1 MLPPLQCSVALQCA
15 VSKNR
20 KVTLHRVKVD
30 PSDNDK
36 FINAVD
42 QAKVKSFLDRLKVQR
57 RNTFAGFVTARMTSS
72 SDPGEIE
79 KPFATG
85 SAPGF
90 IPASAP
96 SENSPLKEDLQSR
109 SIKKVGGKKSPGA
122 KQSKL
127 PSCSLPNNMQPT
139 FFIGGGNGVS
149 LVEGALTAMGWKR
162 TMDKYDERFKLKW
175 TECKTRINYGS
186 YKEGDQ
192 MVNHIP
198 NGNLLTNKLG
208 LLNSLQEYERVTLS
222 TKGRPPRLR
231 FSDFVPETYRL
242 DEAKDKE
249 EFLKIYQEGEMW
261 ICKPTGLNQGKG
273 IFIIRSYEEIIK
285 LLEERVHKKE
295 QAQKGTKPL
304 MTRVVQRYI
313 TNPLLLDGRKFD
325 IRAYMLIGSTV
336 PFLVLYHKGYVRLCC
351 TKYDT
356 NDTSLMTHLTNQF
369 VQKKD
374 PNYKENKEDTAW
386 SMDKFN
392 DYVNQHIQPK
402 SNIELDWV
410 YNTLTKQMQ
419 KIMIHC
425 FNSVKHK
432 LQTRMGYFDLFGLDF
447 MVDQDMKV
455 WLIEVNVNPALHCN
469 CSALKEVIPAVVEET
484 LHISIECFEKAKRH
498 QALLPLNSQRGF
510 CVLYC
515 GSRPYYVSSRTTRSV
530 SPVKDSNERTRTSV
544 ANTAVTRNTSPV
556 RSHRMTTN
564 STPVVVGPTSGAAGN
579 KSTETNVKECTP
591 QIMVSKPTTEELV
604 ALKMTHAGGNTNK
617 NNSMESDA
625 QVMEE
630 TQGTTKHSKDESVD
644 TKDTPSNST
653 KNTTTTESA
662 LKNTAATNVATKD
675 LATKDL
681 TTKDTAMTDVVTK
694 DTATKNTTMKTT
706 NNDTSNRTS
715 TKSMDVTTKSVSKS
729 TVKVGDTKNK
739 PFSLRTS
746 TSTKPT
752 LSSTAK
758 TTTSSENVKIPASAP
773 IKTVVLTTTLPTLS
787 LTSSTSSN
795 IPTQHVKIFTS
806 SNSTAETP
814 KSTSKESG
822 STSSGH
828 TWTIGSQGLQMIG
841 PESALTTKPAILF
854 PGIAGASSASSG
866 HGDTT
871 LSTSSILGQSQSS
884 TTLLLGSNFP
894 GTTDNALA
902 RPSSKITL
910 TSAHRRN
917 RDKDRPDRGN

>member
-1 MLPPLQCSVALQCA
+1 MQ
-15 VSKNR
+15 
-20 KVTLHRVKVD
+20 
-30 PSDNDK
+30 ND
-36 FINAVD
+36 
-42 QAKVKSFLDRLKVQR
+42 
-57 RNTFAGFVTARMTSS
+57 SS
-72 SDPGEIE
+72 NNDPGETE
-79 KPFATG
+79 KSVAPG
-85 SAPGF
+85 SAPGSVPGSAPGPT
-90 IPASAP
+90 PASAP
-96 SENSPLKEDLQSR
+96 PEVSSLKEDTQSK
-109 SIKKVGGKKSPGA
+109 SVKKIGGKKSPGG

-139 FFIGGGNGVS
+139 FYIGGGNGVS
-149 LVEGALTAMGWKR
+149 LVESALTAMGWKR

-186 YKEGDQ
+186 HKEGDQ
-192 MVNHIP
+192 LVNHIP

-231 FSDFVPETYRL
+231 FTDFVPETYRL

-249 EFLKIYQEGEMW
+249 EFLKIYQDGEMW

-273 IFIIRSYEEIIK
+273 IFIIRSYDEIIK

-313 TNPLLLDGRKFD
+313 NNPLLLDSRKFD

-356 NDTSLMTHLTNQF
+356 KDTSLMTHLTNQF

-374 PNYKENKEDTAW
+374 PNYKENKEDSAW

-392 DYVNQHIQPK
+392 DYVNQHIK
-402 SNIELDWV
+402 SQANIEHDWV

-432 LQTRMGYFDLFGLDF
+432 LQARVGYFDLFGLDF

-469 CSALKEVIPAVVEET
+469 CSALKEVIPLVVEES

-498 QALLPLNSQRGF
+498 QSLLPLNSQRGF

-515 GSRPYYVSSRTTRSV
+515 GTRPFYVSSRSTRSV
-530 SPVKDSNERTRTSV
+530 SPVKDSSNERSRTTV
-544 ANTAVTRNTSPV
+544 ASTAVARNASPV
-556 RSHRMTTN
+556 KSHRMMTN
-564 STPVVVGPTSGAAGN
+564 STPVVGASTGN
-579 KSTETNVKECTP
+579 KNTEASVKECSPET
-591 QIMVSKPTTEELV
+591 IVSKPVPTADDLV
-604 ALKMTHAGGNTNK
+604 ALKMTHSNANK
-617 NNSMESDA
+617 NNSNDTDA
-625 QVMEE
+625 QVVEE
-630 TQGTTKHSKDESVD
+630 TAVTTKDASCTKTESAP
-644 TKDTPSNST
+644 TNKDTSSNST
-653 KNTTTTESA
+653 KTTVTT
-662 LKNTAATNVATKD
+662 NTATTNTATNTATTNTATKD
-675 LATKDL
+675 
-681 TTKDTAMTDVVTK
+681 TTTK
-694 DTATKNTTMKTT
+694 DTATKDTTTKDTATKDTTTKVSNADT
-706 NNDTSNRTS
+706 NNRTK
-715 TKSMDVTTKSVSKS
+715 TADVTSKFANKSAVKSV
-729 TVKVGDTKNK
+729 DTKNK
-739 PFSLRTS
+739 PILLRTS
-746 TSTKPT
+746 TSSKPT
-752 LSSTAK
+752 LSSMAK
-758 TTTSSENVKIPASAP
+758 TTTSSENVKNPVSAP

-787 LTSSTSSN
+787 LTTSSSSN
-795 IPTQHVKIFTS
+795 VPTQHIKSEVFTS
-806 SNSTAETP
+806 STNSNGEIP
-814 KSTSKESG
+814 KSTSTSSG
-822 STSSGH
+822 SSAGGH
-828 TWTIGSQGLQMIG
+828 TWTLGSNGLQMNG

-866 HGDTT
+866 HGDTS
-871 LSTSSILGQSQSS
+871 LSTSSLLGHSQSS
-884 TTLLLGSNFP
+884 TTLLLGSNFT
-894 GTTDNALA
+894 GASDNTLA
-902 RPSSKITL
+902 RPSSKSTL

>member
-1 MLPPLQCSVALQCA
+1 MMLPPLQCSVAIQCA
-15 VSKNR
+15 VSKN
-20 KVTLHRVKVD
+20 KSVTLPRVKD
-30 PSDNDK
+30 D
-36 FINAVD
+36 I
-42 QAKVKSFLDRLKVQR
+42 KVRPLDSLGRARATYYFSQVKLRR
-57 RNTFAGFVTARMTSS
+57 RNTFAGFVRAKLS
-72 SDPGEIE
+72 SDPGETE
-79 KPFATG
+79 KTTG
-85 SAPGF
+85 SVPGPT
-90 IPASAP
+90 PASAP
-96 SENSPLKEDLQSR
+96 PEGQLKDDQQSK
-109 SIKKVGGKKSPGA
+109 SVKKIGGKKSPGA
-122 KQSKL
+122 KPSKL

-139 FFIGGGNGVS
+139 FYIGGGNGVS
-149 LVEGALTAMGWKR
+149 LVESALTAMGWKR

-231 FSDFVPETYRL
+231 FTDFVPETYRL

-249 EFLKIYQEGEMW
+249 EFLKIYKEGEMW

-273 IFIIRSYEEIIK
+273 IFIIRSYDEIIK

-313 TNPLLLDGRKFD
+313 TAPMLLDGRKFD

-374 PNYKENKEDTAW
+374 PNYKETKEDSVW

-392 DYVNQHIQPK
+392 GYVNQHIK
-402 SNIELDWV
+402 SQKNLEHDWV

-432 LQTRMGYFDLFGLDF
+432 LQARMGYFDLFGLDF
-447 MVDQDMKV
+447 MVDQEMKV

-469 CSALKEVIPAVVEET
+469 CTALKEVIPSVVEET
-484 LHISIECFEKAKRH
+484 LHISIECFEKSKRH
-498 QALLPLNSQRGF
+498 QPLLPLNSQRGF

-515 GSRPYYVSSRTTRSV
+515 GTRPFYVSSRSTRSV
-530 SPVKDSNERTRTSV
+530 SPSKDSSNEKSRTTLAS
-544 ANTAVTRNTSPV
+544 TAVARNASPV
-556 RSHRMTTN
+556 RSHRMMTN
-564 STPVVVGPTSGAAGN
+564 STPVVVASAGT
-579 KSTETNVKECTP
+579 KTTDTNVKECTP
-591 QIMVSKPTTEELV
+591 QTVLSQPVPTSEDLV
-604 ALKMTHAGGNTNK
+604 ALKMTHGNK
-617 NNSMESDA
+617 NNSNDSNA
-625 QVMEE
+625 QVAEE
-630 TQGTTKHSKDESVD
+630 TNATTKDSTSGKTESSPTGKDNNTKTTA
-644 TKDTPSNST
+644 TKDTAT
-653 KNTTTTESA
+653 KD
-662 LKNTAATNVATKD
+662 VATKD
-675 LATKDL
+675 T
-681 TTKDTAMTDVVTK
+681 TTKTNVTK
-694 DTATKNTTMKTT
+694 DTATKDSASKDTATKNTVTK
-706 NNDTSNRTS
+706 DTKDTS
-715 TKSMDVTTKSVSKS
+715 TKDTKSSGIDTTTNRTKTADVTSKS
-729 TVKVGDTKNK
+729 AGRSAVRSVDSKSK
-739 PFSLRTS
+739 PISLRTS
-746 TSTKPT
+746 TASKPT
-752 LSSTAK
+752 LSSAAK
-758 TTTSSENVKIPASAP
+758 VTNSSDNVKVPVSAP

-787 LTSSTSSN
+787 LTTSNSSN
-795 IPTQHVKIFTS
+795 VPPQHIKSEVFTS
-806 SNSTAETP
+806 SSNNNADAP
-814 KSTSKESG
+814 KATSMSSG
-822 STSSGH
+822 TTSGGH
-828 TWTIGSQGLQMIG
+828 TWTIGANGLQMVG

-866 HGDTT
+866 HGDTS
-871 LSTSSILGQSQSS
+871 LSTSSLLGHSQSS
-884 TTLLLGSNFP
+884 TTLLLNSNFP
-894 GTTDNALA
+894 TTSDNVLT
-902 RPSSKITL
+902 RPSSKGTL

>member
-1 MLPPLQCSVALQCA
+1 MQSDISNNDQGETEKSVA
-15 VSKNR
+15 S
-20 KVTLHRVKVD
+20 
-30 PSDNDK
+30 
-36 FINAVD
+36 
-42 QAKVKSFLDRLKVQR
+42 
-57 RNTFAGFVTARMTSS
+57 
-72 SDPGEIE
+72 
-79 KPFATG
+79 G
-85 SAPGF
+85 SAPGSAPGTAPGPT
-90 IPASAP
+90 PASAP
-96 SENSPLKEDLQSR
+96 PEVKEDTQPKSVR
-109 SIKKVGGKKSPGA
+109 KFGGKKSPGG

-139 FFIGGGNGVS
+139 FYVGGGNGVS

-192 MVNHIP
+192 LVNHIP

-231 FSDFVPETYRL
+231 FTDFVPETYRL

-249 EFLKIYQEGEMW
+249 EFLKMYQDGELW

-273 IFIIRSYEEIIK
+273 IFIIRSYDEIIK

-313 TNPLLLDGRKFD
+313 NNPMLLDGRKFD

-374 PNYKENKEDTAW
+374 PNYKENKEDSAW

-392 DYVNQHIQPK
+392 DYVNEKIKPQANLEQ
-402 SNIELDWV
+402 DWV

-432 LQTRMGYFDLFGLDF
+432 LTTRLGYFDLFGLDF

-469 CSALKEVIPAVVEET
+469 CSALKEVIPLVVEET
-484 LHISIECFEKAKRH
+484 LHISVECFEKAKRH

-515 GSRPYYVSSRTTRSV
+515 GTRPYYVASRSTRSV
-530 SPVKDSNERTRTSV
+530 SPSKDSSNEKTRTSV
-544 ANTAVTRNTSPV
+544 SNTAVQRNTSPV
-556 RSHRMTTN
+556 RSHRMMTN
-564 STPVVVGPTSGAAGN
+564 STPVVVAASSAPAGS
-579 KSTETNVKECTP
+579 KSTDTTVKECTP
-591 QIMVSKPTTEELV
+591 QTIIPKPVPITEDLV

-617 NNSMESDA
+617 NSTSETDTP
-625 QVMEE
+625 VTEE
-630 TQGTTKHSKDESVD
+630 TPVTA
-644 TKDTPSNST
+644 
-653 KNTTTTESA
+653 KNESA
-662 LKNTAATNVATKD
+662 P
-675 LATKDL
+675 
-681 TTKDTAMTDVVTK
+681 TTKDTSVKDTSTK
-694 DTATKNTTMKTT
+694 DTTTKETTAKDATTKVTTGDTNSRTATKAG
-706 NNDTSNRTS
+706 DVAS
-715 TKSMDVTTKSVSKS
+715 KSASVKPATKSV
-729 TVKVGDTKNK
+729 DTKNK
-739 PFSLRTS
+739 PLSLRTS
-746 TSTKPT
+746 TSSRPT

-758 TTTSSENVKIPASAP
+758 TTTSSENVKAPVSAP

-787 LTSSTSSN
+787 LTTSSN
-795 IPTQHVKIFTS
+795 LPTQHIKNEIFTS
-806 SNSTAETP
+806 SNNNAETT
-814 KSTSKESG
+814 KSTSMQSM
-822 STSSGH
+822 STVSGH
-828 TWTIGSQGLQMIG
+828 TWTLGATGLQMIG

-854 PGIAGASSASSG
+854 PGIAGASSASSSQ
-866 HGDTT
+866 GDTA
-871 LSTSSILGQSQSS
+871 LSTSSMLGQSQSS
-884 TTLLLGSNFP
+884 TTLLLGTNFT
-894 GTTDNALA
+894 GSSDSGLT
-902 RPSSKITL
+902 RQSSKVL